1 MTRDE
6 IAQRL
11 ERYGVLPTAQ
21 RLDVGEVILSSP
33 QHASA
38 DQIIARIRERGSK
51 ASKATVYNTLNLF
64 CERGLL
70 RTVHVDPSRQYYD
83 PTIEPHHHFYN
94 VDTRELTDIDP
105 NAIDLQI
112 KMPLPEGTERAGV
125 EVIIRVRDSRDPTVP
140 RHASHAA
147 ARTPGWGCAS
157 PARITRSGP
166 ANVARGGGEGE
177 GGEGNSTVSSER
189 SHVRKAGEE
198 REKRA

>member
-1 MTRDE
+1 MVRGRYTPQVTDLYGRTVVTRDE

-112 KMPLPEGTERAGV
+112 KMPLPEGTEPAGV
-125 EVIIRVRDSRDPTVP
+125 EVVIRVRDSRD
-140 RHASHAA
+140 
-147 ARTPGWGCAS
+147 
-157 PARITRSGP
+157 
-166 ANVARGGGEGE
+166 
-177 GGEGNSTVSSER
+177 
-189 SHVRKAGEE
+189 
-198 REKRA
+198 

>member
-1 MTRDE
+1 MYKR
-6 IAQRL
+6 Q
-11 ERYGVLPTAQ
+11 
-21 RLDVGEVILSSP
+21 ILSSP

-51 ASKATVYNTLNLF
+51 VSKATVYNTLNLF

-125 EVIIRVRDSRDPTVP
+125 EVVIRVRDSRDCKLV
-140 RHASHAA
+140 HAA
-147 ARTPGWGCAS
+147 G
-157 PARITRSGP
+157 
-166 ANVARGGGEGE
+166 
-177 GGEGNSTVSSER
+177 
-189 SHVRKAGEE
+189 
-198 REKRA
+198 